1 MKRFGFD
8 SAYKKLYE
16 SLFDDTDDILNNN
29 EIDHSDL
36 YIDDEYIFERFK
48 ELYNE

>member
-16 SLFDDTDDILNNN
+16 SLFDDTDDILDNK
-29 EIDHSDL
+29 IDHSDL

>member
-8 SAYKKLYE
+8 SVYIKLYE
-16 SLFDDTDDILNNN
+16 WLFDDTDDILNNN
-29 EIDHSDL
+29 ETYLSHL
-36 YIDDEYIFERFK
+36 YIDEEYIFERFK